1 MAFIRYLKFG
11 YENIPTPDS
20 YDISLSNVVAD
31 SSGETEAGTMQ
42 RDLVRTG
49 VVNISV
55 SFSVSAQWVQKLS
68 NYSKLGKIEVSY
80 FDTTELVV
88 KNTEMYIEGFKANLE
103 KDTSY
108 KGLWKVSFELKEF

>member
-1 MAFIRYLKFG
+1 MAFVQYLKFG

-20 YDISLSNVVAD
+20 YGISLTNVEAD
-31 SSGETEAGTMQ
+31 SSGETDAGTTQ

-55 SFSVSAQWVQKLS
+55 SFSVTATWLKKLS
-68 NYSKLGKIEVSY
+68 AYSKLSKIDVTY
-80 FDTTELVV
+80 FDTTELEV
-88 KNTEMYIEGFKANLE
+88 KQTEMYIEGFKANLE
-103 KDTSY
+103 KDTSR